1 MASVESIR
9 AMHASARRAA
19 GPLQAMPLEER
30 AARIATAARLLL
42 DEATELG
49 SDLRSALLE
58 SCRLSARVIDH
69 GLRTTLALF
78 EPETMLALH
87 HGRCRKHGARA
98 VVTILAGNVFS
109 AAARPLLLPLLCGN
123 SVLAKPASSDDVLP
137 RFLQRAL
144 SSVDERLGEAC
155 ALTTFARG
163 QRELES
169 ALLEDAE
176 VLSIYGSDE
185 TVAELATRVREGT
198 RVIARGH
205 GLGAMFLSRSALGSA
220 VAARALAT
228 RAALEVAAYDQRGC
242 LSPHVAIV
250 EAGGE
255 VEARA
260 FVSLLAEALADAEQ
274 RMPRGR
280 IDDIGASAQLQWRGV
295 AAAIG
300 ELHVG
305 GQWAVSYEGTE
316 PLRPSP
322 GFRNV
327 AVYEARHIADATSR
341 LGRFGRHLKALGVA
355 GRTARE
361 QLGGMAPYV
370 CPIGTM
376 QAPPLDA
383 PLDGLHPLHGYCD

>member
-1 MASVESIR
+1 MTSVDSIR
-9 AMHASARRAA
+9 ALHAAARQAA
-19 GPLQAMPLEER
+19 GPLRAMSLERR
-30 AARIATAARLLL
+30 AQQIAAAARLLL
-42 DEATELG
+42 DDATELG
-49 SDLRSALLE
+49 ADVRSALLE
-58 SCRLSARVIDH
+58 SCRLSAPVIDY

-87 HGRCRKHGARA
+87 HGRCHTRSARA

-109 AAARPLLLPLLCGN
+109 AAARPLLLPLLCGTP
-123 SVLAKPASSDDVLP
+123 VLAKAASSDDVLP

-144 SSVDERLGEAC
+144 SAVDGRLADAC

-163 QRELES
+163 DRELES

-176 VLSIYGSDE
+176 VLTIYGSDE
-185 TVAELATRVREGT
+185 TVAELALRIREGT
-198 RVIARGH
+198 RLIARGH
-205 GLGAMFLSRSALGSA
+205 GLGAMFLSRSALRSPP
-220 VAARALAT
+220 AARALAT

-242 LSPHVAIV
+242 LSPHVALV

-255 VEARA
+255 VDART
-260 FVSLLAEALADAEQ
+260 FSQLLAEALDDAEQ
-274 RMPRGR
+274 QLPRGP
-280 IDDIGASAQLQWRGV
+280 IDDLGASAQLQWRGV

-300 ELHVG
+300 QLHI
-305 GQWAVSYEGTE
+305 GQHWAVSYEDGDA
-316 PLRPSP
+316 LRPSP

-327 AVYEARHIADATSR
+327 AVYETENIADAVTR
-341 LGRFGRHLKALGVA
+341 LGRFGPHLKALGVA
-355 GRTARE
+355 GTGARQ
-361 QLGGMAPYV
+361 QLRAMAPYV